1 MLGTNKVTPF
11 EAYTTYLALK
21 NHFTKESY
29 DFFKY
34 GGKGKASQTS
44 FEVRKDKYFFHKL
57 SKHKD
62 VANYIVANILIKDNL
77 WVGDLVNDDEAND
90 IYTEWLKRQQSL
102 TYLFKNE
109 IEKMDDDLNKNILV
123 EDGQHPHLLNL
134 YKKKI
139 ISGETLVIIDDIL
152 GVFKHWNKNIS
163 EEVIW
168 PTIRVKLNKYKPF
181 ISFDKNKMK
190 VILKERFEVD

>member
-21 NHFTKESY
+21 NHFNKPSY

-34 GGKGKASQTS
+34 GGKGKFSPTS
-44 FEVRKDKYFFHKL
+44 FEVRKDKFFFHKL
-57 SKHKD
+57 AKHKD
-62 VANYIVANILIKDNL
+62 VANFIVANMIEKGDL
-77 WVGDLVNDDEAND
+77 WVGDLVNDDDANN
-90 IYTEWLKRQQSL
+90 IYNEWLKRQQSL
-102 TYLFKNE
+102 SYVFKNQL
-109 IEKMDDDLNKNILV
+109 EKLDDDLNKNILV

-139 ISGETLVIIDDIL
+139 ISDETLIVLNSIL
-152 GVFKHWNKNIS
+152 GFFKYWDKNIS

-168 PTIRVKLNKYKPF
+168 PRIKIKLMKYEPF

-190 VILKERFEVD
+190 VILRERFEVD

>member
-1 MLGTNKVTPF
+1 MLGANKVTPF

-62 VANYIVANILIKDNL
+62 VANYIVANILLKDNL
-77 WVGDLVNDDEAND
+77 WVGDLINDDESND

-102 TYLFKNE
+102 SYIFKNQL
-109 IEKMDDDLNKNILV
+109 EKLDDDLNKNILV

-139 ISGETLVIIDDIL
+139 ISDETLIILNSIL
-152 GVFKHWNKNIS
+152 GFFKYWDKNIS

-168 PTIRVKLNKYKPF
+168 PRLKIKLVKYEPF

>member
-34 GGKGKASQTS
+34 GGKGKASQNS

-109 IEKMDDDLNKNILV
+109 IEKMDDNLNKNILV

-168 PTIRVKLNKYKPF
+168 PKIRVKLNKYKPF

>member
-34 GGKGKASQTS
+34 GGKGKASQSS

-77 WVGDLVNDDEAND
+77 WVGDLVNDDQSND

-102 TYLFKNE
+102 SYLFKNE
-109 IEKMDDDLNKNILV
+109 LVKLDDDLNKNILV

-139 ISGETLVIIDDIL
+139 ISDETLIILNSIL
-152 GVFKHWNKNIS
+152 GFFKYWDKNIS

-168 PTIRVKLNKYKPF
+168 PKIKIKLVKYTPF

-190 VILKERFEVD
+190 MILKERFEVD